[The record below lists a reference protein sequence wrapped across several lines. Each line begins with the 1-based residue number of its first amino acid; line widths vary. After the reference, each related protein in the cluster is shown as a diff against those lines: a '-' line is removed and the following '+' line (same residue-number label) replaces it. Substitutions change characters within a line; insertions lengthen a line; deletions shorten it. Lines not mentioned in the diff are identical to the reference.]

1 MTKAEILAKIEA
13 RYTHAV
19 NSTQYSRWRRMA
31 EDAYRFYDGLQW
43 TDEEMEIL
51 MARGQPPVVINRI
64 AQMIDSVVGQE
75 LQTRTRIAYRP
86 RTLDQTD
93 RLLAEAATALA
104 YQTQELEDTSYKRS
118 LSGKDCLI
126 GGIGWICLTNSDGRP
141 RMEHIDPFEMVWDAD
156 DTSSDLSKALYVHRH
171 RMLDILEAKRAFPA
185 YKQDLDD
192 LMTTTGVSN
201 ADQLPFAATGGY
213 DDSRTLNYA
222 DPKLDKVRIIHT
234 QYKKAG
240 KAYRFM
246 DASKRMKQVLEY
258 DVALEFAE
266 SKDSITEV
274 AVDEIWEAFWTH
286 GILMYHAPAASQ
298 TGELEYL
305 PLVYKRRKNDL
316 VPYGLVEQAKDPQVE
331 FNKRRSKMM
340 HLLNTQGVIAD
351 ATAIDDPNQ
360 LRAEL
365 AKPNFVLLKK
375 QGTELRLENNL
386 QLAQGQLQVM
396 NQAALDIQAA
406 SGVYEEFMGQETNAT
421 SGLAIGRRQLST
433 TKGKAFFFDTM
444 RRYQKNMGRLLLAL
458 MQAAY
463 NEQTVIAVMGD
474 QSQEG
479 REIILN
485 QPSERNGRTYFVNDF
500 ATANFDVY
508 VEEVPEYDAPPHE
521 VREAIMQ
528 IAGNGQWAILG
539 SPELAAQLGIR
550 NAKEIAK
557 AVAPLIGASQQSAE
571 APTATGTGQM
581 PAMPSPIM
589 GGSGE

>member
-1 MTKAEILAKIEA
+1 MTKAEILAKIEE
-13 RYTHAV
+13 RYRHAV
-19 NSTQYSRWRRMA
+19 NSTQYSRWRQLA
-31 EDAYRFYDGLQW
+31 EEAYRFYDGLQW
-43 TDEEMEIL
+43 TDEEIEL
-51 MARGQPPVVINRI
+51 LNERGQAPVVINRI

-75 LQTRTRIAYRP
+75 IQTRTRIAYRP
-86 RTLDQTD
+86 RTLDATD
-93 RLLAEAATALA
+93 RILAEAATALA

-118 LSGKDCLI
+118 LAGKDALI
-126 GGIGWICLTNSDGRP
+126 GGIGWICLTNSEGRP

-156 DTSSDLSKALYVHRH
+156 DTSMDLSKARYAHRH
-171 RMLDILEAKRAFPA
+171 RLMDITEAKRAFPA
-185 YKQDLDD
+185 YKQDLED

-201 ADQLPFAATGGY
+201 ADQLPFSAEGGY
-213 DDSRTLNYA
+213 DNSKTLNYA

-246 DASKRMKQVLEY
+246 DASNRMKQVLDY
-258 DVALEFAE
+258 DVALEMAE
-266 SKDSITEV
+266 KRDAITEV
-274 AVDEIWEAFWTH
+274 PIDEIWEAFWTH

-305 PLVYKRRKNDL
+305 PLVYKRRKNDM
-316 VPYGLVEQAKDPQVE
+316 VPYGLVEQAKDPQIE

-351 ATAIDDPNQ
+351 ADAVDDPNQ
-360 LRAEL
+360 LRSEL
-365 AKPNFVLLKK
+365 ARPNFVLFKRR
-375 QGTELRLENNL
+375 GSELRLENNL

-396 NQAALDIQAA
+396 NQAALDIQAS

-458 MQAAY
+458 MQAAFDQ
-463 NEQTVIAVMGD
+463 QTVVSILGERSKEGKEVM
-474 QSQEG
+474 
-479 REIILN
+479 LN
-485 QPSERNGRTYFVNDF
+485 QPAKRGERTYYVNDF
-500 ATANFDVY
+500 ATGQFDVY

-528 IAGNGQWAILG
+528 IAGNGQWAILA
-539 SPELAAQLGIR
+539 SPELTAQLGIR
-550 NAKEIAK
+550 NAEEIAK

-571 APTATGTGQM
+571 APSGTGAVQ
-581 PAMPSPIM
+581 PATPSPIM
-589 GGSGE
+589 GGNGE